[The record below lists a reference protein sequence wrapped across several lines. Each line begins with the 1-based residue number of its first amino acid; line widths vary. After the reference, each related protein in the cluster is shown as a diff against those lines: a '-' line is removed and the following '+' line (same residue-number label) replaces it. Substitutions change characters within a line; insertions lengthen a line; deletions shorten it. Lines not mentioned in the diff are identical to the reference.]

1 MATIISSA
9 LTFLDTTD
17 QNQLSAYLTSNFA
30 VVQTCTSDKQV
41 FSPDWSTTP
50 LELQLHAIYD
60 GVDMK
65 AENLDGK
72 IRWYYQKGNEV
83 SRTQIA
89 NSSPYSI
96 SDYGTKLSVNNN
108 VLSTLK
114 VDSITFICEILLNDV
129 DIATVQMTYTLISDT
144 KAVSFYVGTPGG
156 NMFHNQEGTLEIIA
170 YAHYGVDVIEAGTDA
185 IAGTM
190 NSDKAKFKWEKYI
203 VEKDEYGNIVVKWE
217 EITDTDGLPDQLT
230 IKGDT
235 VLNVATFKCTMT
247 YKGVDYVG
255 VATVQDITDTYI
267 SEILTVGGNIFKN
280 GTGGSA
286 AYVMVRINGQD
297 DEVDPIKGTL
307 GVNAPSSYKTGDY
320 WWKIDHTND
329 RIIQQKYNDS
339 SWVNTTIPQ
348 ELVYTWTLM
357 DNEGHAKN
365 FHDGSSSKTGKVIYV
380 SCNDIDST
388 GTVQCV
394 VSKP

>member
-41 FSPDWSTTP
+41 FSPDWAATP

-72 IRWYYQKGNEV
+72 IKWYYQKGSEV

-89 NSSPYSI
+89 NSSSYNI
-96 SDYGTKLSVNNN
+96 SDYGTKLSVKDN

-114 VDSITFICEILLNDV
+114 IGSITFICEIQLDEEGI

-185 IAGTM
+185 NAGTM
-190 NSDKAKFKWEKYI
+190 NSDKAKFKWEKYTAS
-203 VEKDEYGNIVVKWE
+203 GTWE
-217 EITDTDGLPDQLT
+217 TDDDDVTDGDPKKLT
-230 IKGDT
+230 IQGT
-235 VLNVATFKCTMT
+235 SVLNVATFKCTMT

-320 WWKIDHTND
+320 WWKINHTND
-329 RIIQQKYNDS
+329 RIDQQQRS
-339 SWVNTTIPQ
+339 SSGWVSTTIPQ
-348 ELVYTWTLM
+348 DLVYTWTLM
-357 DNEGHAKN
+357 DDKGNVKN

-380 SCNDIDST
+380 SCDDIDST

>member
-41 FSPDWSTTP
+41 FSPDWAATP

-72 IRWYYQKGNEV
+72 IKWYYQKGSEV

-89 NSSPYSI
+89 NSSSYSI
-96 SDYGTKLSVNNN
+96 SDYGTKLSVKDN

-114 VDSITFICEILLNDV
+114 IGSITFICEIQLDEEGI

-170 YAHYGVDVIEAGTDA
+170 YAHYGVDVIE
-185 IAGTM
+185 
-190 NSDKAKFKWEKYI
+190 FI
-203 VEKDEYGNIVVKWE
+203 VPALASVPAS
-217 EITDTDGLPDQLT
+217 IT
-230 IKGDT
+230 
-235 VLNVATFKCTMT
+235 
-247 YKGVDYVG
+247 
-255 VATVQDITDTYI
+255 
-267 SEILTVGGNIFKN
+267 
-280 GTGGSA
+280 
-286 AYVMVRINGQD
+286 
-297 DEVDPIKGTL
+297 
-307 GVNAPSSYKTGDY
+307 
-320 WWKIDHTND
+320 
-329 RIIQQKYNDS
+329 
-339 SWVNTTIPQ
+339 
-348 ELVYTWTLM
+348 
-357 DNEGHAKN
+357 
-365 FHDGSSSKTGKVIYV
+365 
-380 SCNDIDST
+380 ST
-388 GTVQCV
+388 
-394 VSKP
+394 P